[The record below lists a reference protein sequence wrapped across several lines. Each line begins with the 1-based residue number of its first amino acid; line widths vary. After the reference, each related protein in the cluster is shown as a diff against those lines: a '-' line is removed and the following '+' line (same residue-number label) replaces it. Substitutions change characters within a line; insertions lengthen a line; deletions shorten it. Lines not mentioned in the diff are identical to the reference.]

1 MSKYKIHRLD
11 EQTANAI
18 AAGEVVERPASVVK
32 ELVEN
37 AIDAGADKIDIDIE
51 NGGIKLIRVTDNGS
65 GIAPEDMQVA
75 FERHATSKIEKVND
89 LDTIESMGFRGE
101 ALASIAA
108 VSKMEAKSRREEDE
122 NALCLSFD
130 AGDLLDAKPCAHP
143 VGTTMEV
150 RDLFFNTPARFKFLK
165 SDSSEGNYIQDI
177 VSKLALAHPDV
188 SFRLNEKNK
197 TLLHT
202 PGNNDVRSV
211 IYLLWGKEIAQG
223 MHPIKAQSGNVT
235 LDGFLARADLSRHN
249 RGRQIVFVNGR
260 FIQSQLIRSAI
271 DEAGKTWF
279 MKGRHPQLVI
289 NLHVPGTEVDVNVHP
304 QKTEVRFANEREIFS
319 LIYHALRQR
328 FEEISEIPQADLAKG
343 LAQRELKQGPTRWD
357 KVPEKLQDQVIS
369 DTKGAP
375 QRPLPEA
382 RELPGLKD
390 PTPLEQ
396 REAPPLPR
404 QTQFTTSVAGHPQTS
419 FAAPSERLHH
429 EEQSA
434 YFIEHPEPVAV
445 GQDIGDRPID
455 DLLKGR
461 LIGQAFKTY
470 LILELGDEL
479 LFVDQHAAHERIL
492 YEQFKASRKKAR
504 DEGIQSQELLVPVTL
519 DVDPVE
525 QAKAEEHKAAIE
537 REGYRFESFGPD
549 SLILRAVPYTFDE
562 GVDPQAAFRVVLD
575 HAADGSLGVIQLN
588 DDLDHDIA
596 CKAAVKAHDNLSFD
610 EMKQILKDLTTLD
623 NPYHCPHGRPIVTR
637 FSTTDLE
644 KLFKRIV

>member
-1 MSKYKIHRLD
+1 MSNLRIHRLD

-65 GIAPEDMQVA
+65 GIAPDDMQVA
-75 FERHATSKIEKVND
+75 FERHATSKIARVGD
-89 LDTIESMGFRGE
+89 LDSIESMGFRGE

-108 VSKMEAKSRREEDE
+108 VSKMVAKSRREEDE
-122 NALCLSFD
+122 NALCLTFE

-150 RDLFFNTPARFKFLK
+150 RELFFNTPARFKFLK
-165 SDSSEGNYIQDI
+165 SDRSEGNYIQDI
-177 VSKLALAHPDV
+177 VSKLALAHPEV
-188 SFRLNEKNK
+188 SFRLNDQKK

-235 LDGFLARADLSRHN
+235 LEGFVARADLSRHN

-289 NLHVPGTEVDVNVHP
+289 NLDVPGTEVDVNVHP

-319 LIYHALRQR
+319 LIYHGLRQR
-328 FEEISEIPQADLAKG
+328 FEEISEIPQADFPDGIAKRE
-343 LAQRELKQGPTRWD
+343 AQKAPGRWD
-357 KVPEKLQDQVIS
+357 KIPEKLRDKVIA
-369 DTKGAP
+369 DTKGP
-375 QRPLPEA
+375 QRPLPQA
-382 RELPGLKD
+382 RELPGMKD
-390 PTPLEQ
+390 PTPLE
-396 REAPPLPR
+396 RSEAPAAPR
-404 QTQFTTSVAGHPQTS
+404 QATFPESVAGQSRPS
-419 FAAPSERLHH
+419 GAKASERLHH

-434 YFIEHPEPVAV
+434 YFIEHREPVAV
-445 GQDIGDRPID
+445 GEDVGDRPID
-455 DLLKGR
+455 DLLKAR

-492 YEQFKASRKKAR
+492 YEHFKASRQKTREA
-504 DEGIQSQELLVPVTL
+504 GIRSQDLLVPVTL

-525 QAKAEEHKAAIE
+525 QGKAEEHREAIE
-537 REGYRFESFGPD
+537 REGYRFESFGPN

-562 GVDPQAAFRVVLD
+562 GVDSEAAFRVVLD
-575 HAADGSLGVIQLN
+575 HVANGSLGIIQLN

-637 FSTTDLE
+637 LGTTDLE